1 MRISV
6 MGVSGAGKS
15 TLGVALAE
23 RLGLQRVELDALN
36 WLPGWRDLHG
46 EDPQAFVDRVEAAT
60 RGERWVTDGNYTVC
74 QDLVWSRATDVIW
87 LDYPLSVSM
96 PRLLRRTLNRAVTGR
111 ELWAGTGNREHF
123 SRWFD
128 KDHPVW
134 FTLRHRTRANA
145 KREARFADPQWSG
158 LRLHRVKSPREAEA
172 LVERLVVLDAGG
184 GQQA

>member
-15 TLGVALAE
+15 TLGAALAA

-36 WLPGWRDLHG
+36 WLPGWRDLHA

-60 RGERWVTDGNYTVC
+60 RGERWITDGNYTVC
-74 QDLVWSRATDVIW
+74 QDLIWSRATDVIW

-96 PRLLRRTLNRAVTGR
+96 PRLLRRTLDRAVTGK
-111 ELWAGTGNREHF
+111 ELWEGTGNREHF
-123 SRWFD
+123 TRWFG

-134 FTLRHRTRANA
+134 FTLRHRTRQNA
-145 KREARFADPQWSG
+145 KRAERFADPKWKG
-158 LRLHRVKSPREAEA
+158 LRRHRVKSPREAEA
-172 LVERLVVLDAGG
+172 LADRLAALEAE
-184 GQQA
+184 AAKA

>member
-6 MGVSGAGKS
+6 IGQSGAGKS
-15 TLGVALAE
+15 TLGAALAE

-46 EDPQAFVDRVEAAT
+46 EDPQAFIARVEVAT
-60 RGERWVTDGNYTVC
+60 QGERWITDGNYTIC
-74 QDLVWSRATDVIW
+74 QDLVWGRATDVIW

-96 PRLLRRTLNRAVTGR
+96 PRLLRRTLDRAVTGR

-134 FTLRHRTRANA
+134 FTLRLHKDATAR
-145 KREARFADPQWSG
+145 REARFADPKWAG

-172 LVERLVVLDAGG
+172 LVERLAALEAEADKA
-184 GQQA
+184 

>member
-1 MRISV
+1 MRISI

-15 TLGVALAE
+15 TLAAGLAA
-23 RLGLQRVELDALN
+23 RLGLERVELDALN
-36 WLPGWRDLHG
+36 WLPGWRD
-46 EDPQAFVDRVEAAT
+46 AT
-60 RGERWVTDGNYTVC
+60 RGEKWVTDGNYFVC
-74 QDLVWSRATDVIW
+74 QDLIWSRATDVIW

-123 SRWFD
+123 TLWFD

-145 KREARFADPQWSG
+145 KRAEWFADPKWAG
-158 LRLHRVKSPREAEA
+158 LRLHRVRSPREAEA
-172 LVERLVVLDAGG
+172 LLEQLAAEGRA
-184 GQQA
+184 